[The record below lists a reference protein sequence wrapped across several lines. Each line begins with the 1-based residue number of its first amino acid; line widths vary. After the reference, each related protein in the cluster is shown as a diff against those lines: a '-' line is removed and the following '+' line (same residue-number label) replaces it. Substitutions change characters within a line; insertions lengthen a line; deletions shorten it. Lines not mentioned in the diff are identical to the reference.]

1 MRAVCAPDPPAGRAP
16 PLSAFVGQCCI
27 ACMLV
32 SLFFIRRRFFHHNE
46 ECRASEHVNMKQDA
60 LYTLSPPAQQT
71 RDRGRHWGLRERAIT
86 RRRTSSSLP
95 PSRFYTKPERE
106 REIITI
112 SMHAHTP
119 HIQRRRRAATRA
131 NGMDIIIEGD
141 GGQPTGRGTGASHCA
156 LCALRGATGC
166 GRPAGRATPSRRETR
181 WPQNPRRRRARQC
194 PGAPCPRGARARHR
208 RRSRRG

>member
-1 MRAVCAPDPPAGRAP
+1 
-16 PLSAFVGQCCI
+16 
-27 ACMLV
+27 MLV

-141 GGQPTGRGTGASHCA
+141 GGQPTGEGTGASN
-156 LCALRGATGC
+156 ALRAQRRDRM
-166 GRPAGRATPSRRETR
+166 RPASWPSNPIPARTR

-194 PGAPCPRGARARHR
+194 PETPSRSSSEHR